1 MTTTKNLS
9 QVRPG
14 DCINGIFIPVR
25 SVEQRDDIWVVRF
38 QSPEMGARIFSIGDT
53 VEVRS

>member
-1 MTTTKNLS
+1 MTTTKSLADV
-9 QVRPG
+9 QPG

-38 QSPEMGARIFSIGDT
+38 RSPEMGSRIFSIGDT
-53 VEVRS
+53 VEVR